1 MTLKWLIILR
11 LQVKN
16 LKNKIIYLFMISFSE
31 EVVKRLIIY
40 FYLNIN
46 SKFAPLVKLKY
57 FLLVLLH
64 IYYPLLFI
72 FLKHFVKPKLFNE
85 INKKL

>member
-11 LQVKN
+11 LQVKI
-16 LKNKIIYLFMISFSE
+16 LKNKIIYLFMISLSE
-31 EVVKRLIIY
+31 EVAKSLIIY

-64 IYYPLLFI
+64 IYITLCCSF
-72 FLKHFVKPKLFNE
+72 F
-85 INKKL
+85 